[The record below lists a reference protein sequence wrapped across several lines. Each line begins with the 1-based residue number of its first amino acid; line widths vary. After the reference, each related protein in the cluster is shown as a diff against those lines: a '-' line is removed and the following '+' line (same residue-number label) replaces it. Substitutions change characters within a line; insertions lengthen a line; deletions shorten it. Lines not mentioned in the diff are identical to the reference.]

1 MNINMSDFFKNN
13 ISSGSQ
19 TTDVNVSENVSHE
32 SSGNNNAVQA
42 AGMKILNSLMSG
54 DTFTGYVSQLNG
66 DNAYIT
72 MNNGAQI
79 QAKLMQGALI
89 NIGQN
94 VTFMVEDNSDN
105 KISIKPVLANEQ
117 QAVLIDKQTLGNMVK
132 YSMKFPEASL
142 NTIANLM
149 RLEIPVNEQNIREF
163 QMYGQFNGHIE
174 NLLSDMENGIVND
187 LLKNNQDIMDFKNVI
202 TGMYEGLD
210 GETVSSS
217 SACDVLSQQTID
229 ELNNMLSDSGVK
241 FNNDISETS
250 VKELINQLAENNSLN
265 SDNFQKIINSGS
277 FREILHA
284 VINDTMKLTPKD
296 IQEGEEAVSS
306 YYKRI
311 RKNVENIENSL
322 KSAGNSAPELS
333 KSLSDIKS
341 NIDFMNDL
349 NKNMTYFQMPVKFS
363 KSEGNGELYV
373 FTNKK
378 NLAGKTDNISAML
391 HLDMDNLKSMDI
403 YVNLSGGNNVS
414 TNFVLE
420 TEELLDFVYQHI
432 DRLNARLEKLG
443 YNTHF
448 EMKVAADS
456 SDRLDFVK
464 DFIEAE
470 ARPAA
475 GGQYIFDAKA

>member
-1 MNINMSDFFKNN
+1 
-13 ISSGSQ
+13 
-19 TTDVNVSENVSHE
+19 
-32 SSGNNNAVQA
+32 
-42 AGMKILNSLMSG
+42 
-54 DTFTGYVSQLNG
+54 
-66 DNAYIT
+66 
-72 MNNGAQI
+72 
-79 QAKLMQGALI
+79 
-89 NIGQN
+89 
-94 VTFMVEDNSDN
+94 
-105 KISIKPVLANEQ
+105 
-117 QAVLIDKQTLGNMVK
+117 
-132 YSMKFPEASL
+132 
-142 NTIANLM
+142 
-149 RLEIPVNEQNIREF
+149 
-163 QMYGQFNGHIE
+163 
-174 NLLSDMENGIVND
+174 
-187 LLKNNQDIMDFKNVI
+187 
-202 TGMYEGLD
+202 
-210 GETVSSS
+210 
-217 SACDVLSQQTID
+217 
-229 ELNNMLSDSGVK
+229 
-241 FNNDISETS
+241 
-250 VKELINQLAENNSLN
+250 
-265 SDNFQKIINSGS
+265 
-277 FREILHA
+277 
-284 VINDTMKLTPKD
+284 
-296 IQEGEEAVSS
+296 
-306 YYKRI
+306 
-311 RKNVENIENSL
+311 
-322 KSAGNSAPELS
+322 
-333 KSLSDIKS
+333 
-341 NIDFMNDL
+341 MNDL